1 VRVGRRWA
9 VTAVPAV
16 AFTLVAVVLAA
27 CGDSDAARATK
38 AEWERR
44 HGAAVGE
51 VGRALDRVQAAT
63 KEGEPV
69 GIRTNCEAL
78 RESVQEARAALPVPD
93 AAADAALRQALDTM
107 STGVSDCLRAMPRA
121 TPANSN
127 APSSSC
133 VTPASTS
140 IPHRPPSPAS

>member
-27 CGDSDAARATK
+27 CGDSDEARATK

-107 STGVSDCLRAMPRA
+107 STGVSDCLRAM
-121 TPANSN
+121 
-127 APSSSC
+127 
-133 VTPASTS
+133 ASGDARQLERS
-140 IPHRPPSPAS
+140 IVELRDARLHLDTAQAALAR